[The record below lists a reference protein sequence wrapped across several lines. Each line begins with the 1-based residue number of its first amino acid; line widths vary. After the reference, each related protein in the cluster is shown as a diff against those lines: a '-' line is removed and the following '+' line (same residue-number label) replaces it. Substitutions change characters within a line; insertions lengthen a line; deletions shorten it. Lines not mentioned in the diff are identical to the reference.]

1 MRYLPLLTC
10 LALLPAT
17 LAAQSPAQSPAR
29 PPATEHTL
37 VLDDPAE
44 RPAATIDQVAWIAG
58 SWVGSAFG
66 GQTEEVWTRPTAG
79 TMVGLYKHRGEDGVS
94 FYEFQ
99 VIVEEGGSLT
109 WKVKHFGPDLVG
121 PVENRGN

>member
-1 MRYLPLLTC
+1 MRYLPLLVS

-17 LAAQSPAQSPAR
+17 LAAQSQG
-29 PPATEHTL
+29 TEHTL
-37 VLDDPAE
+37 VLDDPSQ

-58 SWVGSAFG
+58 SWVGNAFG
-66 GQTEEVWTRPTAG
+66 GRTEEVWTRPTAG

-99 VIVEEGGSLT
+99 VIVEGTG
-109 WKVKHFGPDLVG
+109 D
-121 PVENRGN
+121 